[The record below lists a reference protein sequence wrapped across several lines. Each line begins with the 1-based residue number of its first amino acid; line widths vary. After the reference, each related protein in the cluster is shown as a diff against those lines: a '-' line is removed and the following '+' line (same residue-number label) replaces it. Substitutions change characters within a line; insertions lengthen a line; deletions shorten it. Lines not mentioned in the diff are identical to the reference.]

1 MHDTAYCPFLFACGR
16 RAARGPGSRDPQRGE
31 RAQHEEHADQAELFG
46 DEGEHEVGVD
56 FRQVLELLAAVAES
70 LSEEAA
76 LAEGDVLSPA
86 RFGMSVHNAILG
98 VHSIANDNRR
108 SLQALAASGDE
119 LAALF
124 SEARG
129 YLAEGEARV
138 IAVFSD
144 APVPARFIEHT
155 PPSRGTAAVALV
167 FTADRGRRVRSKP
180 ATDTNIAPGAHG
192 APQPADVIVR
202 DGNEGPQRLIMSFAM
217 TVAMMS
223 GRRRWPRIASL
234 YLRSSFGK

>member
-1 MHDTAYCPFLFACGR
+1 MTTAPMYLRDWRAWQPAGQQHGPTASDDDPRLSTSERPGGQSLPAMLRRRLNGLGR
-16 RAARGPGSRDPQRGE
+16 AVCDMLAELDPKGTALLIHASRHGDGE
-31 RAQHEEHADQAELFG
+31 RT
-46 DEGEHEVGVD
+46 
-56 FRQVLELLAAVAES
+56 LELLY
-70 LSEEAA
+70 A

-124 SEARG
+124 SEVRG
-129 YLAEGEARV
+129 YLAAGEPRV

-144 APVPARFIEHT
+144 APVPARFVEHA

-167 FTADRGRRVRSKP
+167 LTADRGRRVRSEP
-180 ATDTNIAPGAHG
+180 ATDTNIGAHG
-192 APQPADVIVR
+192 APQPVDVI
-202 DGNEGPQRLIMSFAM
+202 DWLACGAPLLSP
-217 TVAMMS
+217 
-223 GRRRWPRIASL
+223 RRGLAWQL
-234 YLRSSFGK
+234 DD